1 MWEMK
6 RAEDEEEAAKF
17 LEEGWEPF
25 SMEPTIRTSYQD
37 GSPANVIVHKAMWFK
52 RIKEAK

>member
-17 LEEGWEPF
+17 LAEGWEPF
-25 SMEPTIRTSYQD
+25 SMEPTIRTSYH
-37 GSPANVIVHKAMWFK
+37 SPANVIVHKAMWFK

>member
-17 LEEGWEPF
+17 LAEGWEPF

-52 RIKEAK
+52 RIKEAR